1 VAEEDKDKGRPYY
14 CSIDGA
20 GTEEI
25 KEAEVSYESMG
36 EIPVIVLKPS
46 WSLRQLRMGLILG
59 TCAVFLFYMAR
70 VLIPVLTTGD
80 ISSIYSDSSLFRKT
94 MGFYLGMFVLIML
107 PYWVSFVLV
116 PLFFN
121 TGTFCFYSN
130 RLEMIPIF
138 SGGNKVVIMYKQMYV
153 RYYKEAGG
161 VAITSQSIPSWL
173 HPFRR
178 YRVFAWEKLSI
189 SGLGL
194 PQRPQKFAGVQTSEP
209 SPWENPGDL
218 PKAVQILREKA
229 FEFKEA

>member
-1 VAEEDKDKGRPYY
+1 VTEEDKDKGRPYY

-20 GTEEI
+20 GTEDI
-25 KEAEVSYESMG
+25 KEPEISYESMG
-36 EIPVIVLKPS
+36 EIPSIVLKPS
-46 WSLRQLRMGLILG
+46 WSFRQLRMGLILG
-59 TCAVFLFYMAR
+59 TCAIFLFYMAW
-70 VLIPVLTTGD
+70 VLIPVLTTGH
-80 ISSIYSDSSLFRKT
+80 ISSVHGDSSLARKT
-94 MGFYLGMFVLIML
+94 MGFYLGMIVLIML
-107 PYWVSFVLV
+107 PYWVSFILV

-138 SGGNKVVIMYKQMYV
+138 SGGKKVVIAYKQMYV
-153 RYYKEAGG
+153 LYNKDAGSI
-161 VAITSQSIPSWL
+161 AITRQSIPSWL

-178 YRVFAWEKLSI
+178 YRVFAWEKLPI
-189 SGLGL
+189 GGLGVPL
-194 PQRPQKFAGVQTSEP
+194 RPQKFAGVQTSEP